1 MQCVTTWDALGF
13 LKQPCWLVG
22 VILDLR
28 PLLFWQLEVTVPL
41 EIGFVGVGGGVL
53 SIMWQELEEEK
64 EPNTQG

>member
-1 MQCVTTWDALGF
+1 M
-13 LKQPCWLVG
+13 
-22 VILDLR
+22 
-28 PLLFWQLEVTVPL
+28 PL